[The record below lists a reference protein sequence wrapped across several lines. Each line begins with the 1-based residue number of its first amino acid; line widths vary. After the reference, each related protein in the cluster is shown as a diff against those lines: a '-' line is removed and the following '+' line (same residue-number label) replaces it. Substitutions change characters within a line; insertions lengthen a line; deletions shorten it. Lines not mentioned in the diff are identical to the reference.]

1 MATFTYTNPK
11 DASEGIINSE
21 DILQIPLRPASI
33 SSFAGETMVK
43 FEFKFLNDDT
53 KNDCVSLIGTTEGDS
68 VIESAPV
75 VALQKEV
82 SDVLA
87 DVVFRESLIDTTEF
101 VKSLKDKAISD
112 IVLKSFTEKTLVKGA
127 EISGSGF
134 IYNDKTKLATLDGL
148 TVNEIIQNSNDKD
161 QYTCHLV
168 LNRCFAID
176 NLLSYDNLSVEFV
189 RDGVMMRSPISIN
202 KDVYKDTLIK
212 ELSVVIDNASSVV
225 EFSDAKDPVSFE
237 AINLNISDD
246 DSISNFVTNRRSYL
260 IENMGT
266 SLSAEAAS
274 LVEDMFEL

>member
-33 SSFAGETMVK
+33 SSFVGETMVK
-43 FEFKFLNDDT
+43 FEFKFLKDDMENDR
-53 KNDCVSLIGTTEGDS
+53 VSIVAITEDDNK
-68 VIESAPV
+68 IESAPV
-75 VALQKEV
+75 RALQKEI

-87 DVVFRESLIDTTEF
+87 EVVFRESLIDTTDLI
-101 VKSLKDKAISD
+101 KALKEKVISD
-112 IVLKSFTEKTLVKGA
+112 IVLKSFAGKTLVKGA

-134 IYNDKTKLATLDGL
+134 IYDDKTKLATLDGL
-148 TVNEIIQNSNDKD
+148 TVNEIIQNSDNKD

-176 NLLSYDNLSVEFV
+176 NLLSYNNLSIEFI
-189 RDGVMMRSPISIN
+189 RDGIVMRAPISIN

-212 ELSVVIDNASSVV
+212 ELSVVIDNAKSSV
-225 EFSDAKDPVSFE
+225 EFGEAKDPVSFE
-237 AINLNISDD
+237 AISLNISDD
-246 DSISNFVTNRRSYL
+246 DSIAAFVAARRSYL
-260 IENMGT
+260 IEATET
-266 SLSAEAAS
+266 SLSAQAAS